1 MQPYDRPMGSPR
13 IRFIVCVLVASG
25 ALAACSAKT
34 AGTGEPTFAAL
45 RNASGCTAWRDLSGV
60 RTSGDYF
67 ADGLHFRFSESLDA
81 RSGRFARSWS
91 TATGLGGAEG
101 FDGTRHWVED
111 RSGGWHD
118 LDSPHARELT
128 VTQTWLNR
136 RAWCDPAL
144 DGAAVSALGP
154 RTQALHTSDAFRVT
168 PAGGAP
174 VEMWIDRT
182 THLIDQTIVQLTESR
197 EIDYFSRWSSVRG
210 ALVPASITVSYP
222 EDQTV
227 EHWVSSSLSPLEDT
241 SGIDFGP
248 PPQPRD
254 VSMLNGK
261 NASIVPLLI
270 EGVKPLIGVRLDGI
284 GPLPYVVDT
293 GGHFIATTA
302 TAHHVGLRGIG
313 AANSLGAGTGILRA
327 SFARVSSIRI
337 GSATIADQI
346 AKVMPFGF
354 AHLERGPRPPK
365 AGWLGLELFERFAV
379 TMDPQAQRLTLRPL
393 PAMIYP
399 KGARIPIFFDEDAPL
414 IFCRIAGHP
423 GVCMIDTG
431 NAGYTIIEA
440 RWAKSVGLTPNPR
453 ASVNEG
459 GGWRAARATLAFG
472 PFALPRE
479 VVDYAPSAPRG
490 SESTTTVAAILSEDV
505 IRRYV
510 MTVDYDEHAAWFQ
523 PIPGAEA
530 LPYDRCGLEV
540 DKLPDGL
547 FTVADVIPGSP
558 ADAVGLHKGDRIL
571 AVNGEPSSRFSAAD
585 LYALSAGPV
594 GTSLSYEVADSTG
607 ARRMI
612 RLRLREL
619 LP

>member
-1 MQPYDRPMGSPR
+1 MESRR
-13 IRFIVCVLVASG
+13 IRLIVFVLVVSG
-25 ALAACSAKT
+25 ALASCSGKT
-34 AGTGEPTFAAL
+34 AGTGEPAFAAL
-45 RNASGCTAWRDLSGV
+45 RDASGCTAWRDLSGI
-60 RTSGDYF
+60 RWSGDYF
-67 ADGLHFRFSESLDA
+67 ADGLQYRFSESLDA
-81 RSGRFARSWS
+81 RSGRFARSWR
-91 TATGLGGAEG
+91 TAAGLGGAEG
-101 FDGTRHWVED
+101 FDGTRHWIED

-128 VTQTWLNR
+128 VTQAWLNR

-144 DGAAVSALGP
+144 AGAAVSALGP
-154 RTQALHTSDAFRVT
+154 RTEGLRTFDAFRIT

-174 VEMWIDRT
+174 VEVWIDRA
-182 THLIDQTIVQLTESR
+182 THLISQTTEQLTESR
-197 EIDYFSRWSSVRG
+197 EIDYFAHWSSMRG
-210 ALVPASITVSYP
+210 ALVPTSITVTYP

-227 EHWVSSSLSPLEDT
+227 EHWIAASVGPLKSI
-241 SGIDFGP
+241 SGIDFRP
-248 PPQPRD
+248 PPRPRD
-254 VSMLNGK
+254 VSMLDGT
-261 NASIVPLLI
+261 NASVVPLLI
-270 EGVKPLIGVRLDGI
+270 EGVKPLIGVRLNDI

-302 TAHHVGLRGIG
+302 TARHVGLRGIG

-393 PAMIYP
+393 PAAIDP
-399 KGARIPIFFDEDAPL
+399 KGARIQVFFDEDAPL
-414 IFCRIAGHP
+414 IFCRIDGRP

-440 RWAKSVGLTPNPR
+440 RWAKSVGLTPNPQE
-453 ASVNEG
+453 SVNEG

-472 PFALPRE
+472 PFTLPRE
-479 VVDYAPSAPRG
+479 VVDYAPPAPRG

-523 PIPGAEA
+523 PIPGAKA

-540 DKLPDGL
+540 DKSPDGL
-547 FTVADVIPGSP
+547 FAVGDVIPGSP
-558 ADAVGLHKGDRIL
+558 ADAAGLHKGDRIL
-571 AVNGEPSSRFSAAD
+571 AVNGEPSLKFSAAD
-585 LYALSAGPV
+585 LYALNTGPV
-594 GTSLSYEVADSTG
+594 GTSLRYEVADSTG

-612 RLRLREL
+612 TLRLREL